1 MLQLIVL
8 MFGLIRKISHET
20 IKSVYPAYYPAG
32 AVEFFLAHHSEEHI
46 AADIADGKVWILY
59 DEGNPVGT
67 ITISGNNINR
77 LFVLPEYQHRG
88 YGKAMLDYAETKI
101 LESQDCVLV
110 DASLP
115 AKQIYLR
122 RGYKEIE
129 YDIIKTD
136 NGDFLC
142 FDIMRLGKNDQR
154 S

>member
-1 MLQLIVL
+1 
-8 MFGLIRKISHET
+8 
-20 IKSVYPAYYPAG
+20 
-32 AVEFFLAHHSEEHI
+32 
-46 AADIADGKVWILY
+46 
-59 DEGNPVGT
+59 
-67 ITISGNNINR
+67 
-77 LFVLPEYQHRG
+77 
-88 YGKAMLDYAETKI
+88 MLDYAETKI

-142 FDIMRLGKNDQR
+142 FDIMRLEKNGQR